1 MPKNPHISRFFLIFA
16 ENFSTMRK
24 ILLMIAAALVAW
36 PHSEACTS
44 ILVGKNASADGSV
57 MCTYNIDSW
66 GACHK
71 MYRYEAGTHP
81 AGTMRKI
88 YDRDT
93 RVYHGQIPEAP
104 VTYLVTGNINEWQV
118 SIGETTFDGRTELI
132 DKKGIIDYGSLMDL
146 GLQRARTARE
156 AIEVMTSLVER
167 YGFCSSGES
176 FTVCDPNEAW
186 LLEMNGCGTGS
197 KSVVWMAVR
206 IPDNAVLAHAN
217 QSRIRRVNLADTANV
232 KMSRNCINFARQR
245 GYFKGPDSE
254 FSFCDAYNPPT
265 FGGRRLGD
273 SRVWAIYRRLTTG
286 MDRYLPYI
294 EGIKPL
300 KEVEPLPMWI
310 IPDKKLTV
318 NDVIECLRDRY
329 EGTQFAMDD
338 DPGAGIYDS
347 PFRPQPLRYDDGGT
361 TMFNDRPVSTA
372 HTVFTFVAQL
382 RSFMPREVGGVIWWG
397 NDDSG
402 MVAYTPVY
410 CCANRVPACYNVA
423 EADAFHFSEKSAYWV
438 CNWVSN
444 MVYPRYSLLYPELK
458 QVRDSLQNSYF
469 VHQADIE
476 RRAMALLDS
485 DRNGAIALLSD
496 YGDNMGEQMVN
507 RWREMG
513 WHMVVKYNDG
523 VVRQEENGH
532 YKRNSSG
539 FRPVLT
545 RPGMTP
551 KARQRI
557 HKATGKRFELPKEG
571 HLDGSY
577 M

>member
-1 MPKNPHISRFFLIFA
+1 MMNKLL
-16 ENFSTMRK
+16 FS
-24 ILLMIAAALVAW
+24 LLGVSMCVAQCL
-36 PHSEACTS
+36 ACTS

-88 YDRDT
+88 HDRDT

-118 SIGETTFDGRTELI
+118 AIGETTFEGRDELI
-132 DKKGIIDYGSLMDL
+132 DRKGIIDYGSLMDL

-156 AIEVMTSLVER
+156 AIAVMTSLAEQ

-186 LLEMNGCGTGS
+186 LLEMSGCGPGS

-206 IPDNAVLAHAN
+206 VPDNAVLAHAN
-217 QSRIRRVNLADTANV
+217 QSRIRCVDLSDTANV
-232 KMSRNCINFARQR
+232 KMSKNCISFARKR
-245 GYFKGPDSE
+245 GYFRGKDSE

-273 SRVWAIYRRLTTG
+273 SRVWAIYRHLTTG
-286 MDRYLPYI
+286 MDRYLPYV
-294 EGIKPL
+294 EGKKPMSQ
-300 KEVEPLPMWI
+300 VEPLPMWI
-310 IPDKKLTV
+310 VPDKRLTV
-318 NDVIECLRDRY
+318 NDVIECLRDRF
-329 EGTQFAMDD
+329 EGTEFAMDD
-338 DPGAGIYDS
+338 DPGAGLYDS
-347 PFRPQPLRYDDGGT
+347 PFRPQPLRYEDGGKTLFNERSVAT
-361 TMFNDRPVSTA
+361 THTA
-372 HTVFTFVAQL
+372 FTWVCQL

-410 CCANRVPACYNVA
+410 CSATRVPHCYNDP
-423 EADAFHFSEKSAYWV
+423 EADAFHFSDQSAYWV

-444 MVYPRYSLLYPELK
+444 MVYPRWSLLYPELR
-458 QVRDSLQNSYF
+458 QVRDSLQASYF
-469 VHQADIE
+469 AHQPQVE
-476 RRAMALLDS
+476 QRALQLMSTDRDS
-485 DRNGAIALLSD
+485 AIAVLTD
-496 YGDNMGEQMVN
+496 YGDQVGRQMVA
-507 RWREMG
+507 RWRDMA
-513 WHMVVKYNDG
+513 WHMIVKYNDG
-523 VVRQEENGH
+523 VIRQEENGQ

-545 RPGMTP
+545 KPGMTP
-551 KARQRI
+551 RARRRI
-557 HKATGKRFELPKEG
+557 HKSTGSRLEVPSDGK
-571 HLDGSY
+571 LDGSY

>member
-1 MPKNPHISRFFLIFA
+1 MKKFFLI
-16 ENFSTMRK
+16 
-24 ILLMIAAALVAW
+24 LAAMALW
-36 PHSEACTS
+36 MPKGEACTS
-44 ILVGKNASADGSV
+44 ILVGKKVSADGSV

-71 MYRYEAGTHP
+71 MYRYEAGKHP

-104 VTYLVTGNINEWQV
+104 ETYLVTGNINEWQV
-118 SIGETTFDGRTELI
+118 AISETTFEGRDELV
-132 DKKGIIDYGSLMDL
+132 DRKGTIDYGSLMDL

-156 AIEVMTSLVER
+156 AIRVMTSLAEK

-186 LLEMNGCGTGS
+186 LLEMCGCGPGS
-197 KSVVWMAVR
+197 NNVVWMAVR
-206 IPDNAVLAHAN
+206 VPDNAVLAHAN
-217 QSRIRRVNLADTANV
+217 QSRIRRVDLTDTANV
-232 KMSRNCINFARQR
+232 KISPNCINFARKR
-245 GYFKGPDSE
+245 GYFKGSDSE

-273 SRVWAIYRRLTTG
+273 SRVWAIYRHLTTG
-286 MDRYLPYI
+286 MDRYIPYV
-294 EGIKPL
+294 EGKEPL
-300 KEVEPLPMWI
+300 NNVEPLPMWI

-318 NDVIECLRDRY
+318 NDVIECLRDRF
-329 EGTQFAMDD
+329 EDTQFAMDD
-338 DPGAGIYDS
+338 DPGAGLYDS
-347 PFRPQPLRYDDGGT
+347 PFRPQPLRYEDDGKILFNERSVAT
-361 TMFNDRPVSTA
+361 THTA
-372 HTVFTFVAQL
+372 FTFVAQL
-382 RSFMPREVGGVIWWG
+382 RSFLPREVGGVIWWG

-410 CCANRVPACYNVA
+410 CSASRVPHCYNDPK
-423 EADAFHFSEKSAYWV
+423 ADAFHFSEESAYWV

-444 MVYPRYSLLYPELK
+444 MVYTRWSLLYPELK
-458 QVRDSLQNSYF
+458 QVRDSLQASYF
-469 VHQADIE
+469 ASQADVE
-476 RRAMALLDS
+476 RRAL
-485 DRNGAIALLSD
+485 ALLSSD
-496 YGDNMGEQMVN
+496 RDSAITLLTDHGDQLGQQMVK
-507 RWREMG
+507 RWREMA
-513 WHMVVKYNDG
+513 WHMIVKYNDG
-523 VVRQEENGH
+523 VIRQEENGR

-551 KARQRI
+551 KSRHRI
-557 HKATGKRFELPKEG
+557 HQATGTRLEVPSDG

>member
-1 MPKNPHISRFFLIFA
+1 MK
-16 ENFSTMRK
+16 K
-24 ILLMIAAALVAW
+24 ILLLLTVVALCL
-36 PHSEACTS
+36 PQSEACTS
-44 ILVGKNASADGSV
+44 ILVGKKASVDGSV
-57 MCTYNIDSW
+57 MCTYSIDSW

-81 AGTMRKI
+81 SGTMRKI

-104 VTYLVTGNINEWQV
+104 ETYLVTGNINEWQV
-118 SIGETTFDGRTELI
+118 AIGETTFDGRDELV
-132 DKKGIIDYGSLMDL
+132 DRKGTIDYGSLMDL
-146 GLQRARTARE
+146 GLQRAKTARE
-156 AIEVMTSLVER
+156 AIQVMTSLAEK

-186 LLEMNGCGTGS
+186 ILEMCGCGPGS
-197 KSVVWMAVR
+197 NSVVWMAVR
-206 IPDNAVLAHAN
+206 VPDNAVMAHAN
-217 QSRIRRVNLADTANV
+217 QSRIRRVDLTDTANV
-232 KMSRNCINFARQR
+232 KISPNCISFARKR
-245 GYFKGPDSE
+245 GYFKGKDSD

-273 SRVWAIYRRLTTG
+273 SRVWAIYRHLTTG
-286 MDRYLPYI
+286 MDRYLPYV
-294 EGIKPL
+294 EGKKPL

-318 NDVIECLRDRY
+318 NDVIECLRDRF

-338 DPGAGIYDS
+338 DPGAGLYDS
-347 PFRPQPLRYDDGGT
+347 PFRPQPLRYEDDGKTLFNERSVAT
-361 TMFNDRPVSTA
+361 THTA
-372 HTVFTFVAQL
+372 FTFVAQL
-382 RSFMPREVGGVIWWG
+382 RGFMPREVGGVIWWG

-402 MVAYTPVY
+402 MVAFTPVY
-410 CCANRVPACYNVA
+410 CNASHVPHCYNDPK
-423 EADAFHFSEKSAYWV
+423 ADAFHFSEESAYWV

-444 MVYPRYSLLYPELK
+444 MVYPRWSLLYPELK
-458 QVRDSLQNSYF
+458 QVRDSLQASYF
-469 VHQADIE
+469 VRQADVE
-476 RRAMALLDS
+476 KRALALLQNDH
-485 DRNGAIALLSD
+485 DGAIALLTD
-496 YGDNMGEQMVN
+496 HGDQLGQQMVK
-507 RWREMG
+507 RWREMA
-513 WHMVVKYNDG
+513 WHMIVKYNDG
-523 VVRQEENGH
+523 VIRQEEDGR

-551 KARQRI
+551 KSRHRI
-557 HKATGKRFELPKEG
+557 HQATGTRLEVPTEG